1 MATPPLRDP
10 SGPEDFPDEEPIQDR
25 RNGDNQRQRQALEA
39 VLVERKYQRER
50 WHNDHLHS
58 PADWV
63 NILTVWLGKLASEAP
78 PYRSL
83 QDPKAMEAFRKRL
96 TQLTAIGLAARE
108 MVEP

>member
-1 MATPPLRDP
+1 MHCLAQSLPHACLIDSRAGT
-10 SGPEDFPDEEPIQDR
+10 S
-25 RNGDNQRQRQALEA
+25 
-39 VLVERKYQRER
+39 
-50 WHNDHLHS
+50 NDHLHS